1 MWTDGFG
8 QSAFPSEPTVPGSR
22 LGGWAGP
29 GRRGLEDRRRHQPHS
44 SQVRA
49 RQPLL
54 QHLPLSLPLCLSVSP
69 THTHTHPH
77 PHTHT
82 YTPKPQRA
90 RAWSGLYVN
99 SELSFW
105 FFFKY
110 ETILQQENSLFFKR
124 IRTFKRWKVVR
135 RRSNQK
141 CPVIP
146 VELQMAWLRHVGNL
160 EGAAKAE
167 HLHVLRPAAIFPGHT
182 TQK

>member
-1 MWTDGFG
+1 MRRKVFHCIG
-8 QSAFPSEPTVPGSR
+8 QQHPDENNSKKSEKRKMLDTHTHP
-22 LGGWAGP
+22 
-29 GRRGLEDRRRHQPHS
+29 
-44 SQVRA
+44 
-49 RQPLL
+49 
-54 QHLPLSLPLCLSVSP
+54 P
-69 THTHTHPH
+69 THKHTHPH